1 MKTKGAISAVVAMIS
16 VCGAASAQPTVQ
28 LVGTGGLPQMSDDCS
43 VVVGIASGNRD
54 VFRWRPGMA
63 SQEIISTNI
72 PSGTSA
78 FQRVDVSND
87 GLKIAAQTWDA
98 TDSVLRPGLWTQG
111 SGWTLIPEVGNA
123 SSGSFGHPQGISGD
137 GTTVI
142 GRANAGSLRR
152 AFAWDAVNGA
162 ADLTPTFG
170 ATNEA
175 VAVSADGGV
184 VVGSTDYNVSPD
196 GRGFVVIPG
205 FGGVLFAPDRWSKGI
220 QVNEAGTLAL
230 GFEEIDVFP
239 FVDNAIYTVDRT
251 AGTVTKLRSLLV
263 PAGAEEIRP
272 RDFSEDGSVAV
283 GVLAIDF
290 FTTTAWIQT
299 PERGSE
305 PFADFLASKG
315 ITIGA
320 PFTSLSEVTS
330 VSGDGKVFA
339 GVGRVAPFGT
349 RLFYVDTRVGC
360 NYDFN
365 QDENVDLTD
374 AQLMAQVFVGLVT
387 PEANWLSGDLNGD
400 ENADLT
406 DAQVLAQFVVTGT
419 CGL

>member
-28 LVGTGGLPQMSDDCS
+28 LVGTGGLPQMSDDGS

-419 CGL
+419 CGR